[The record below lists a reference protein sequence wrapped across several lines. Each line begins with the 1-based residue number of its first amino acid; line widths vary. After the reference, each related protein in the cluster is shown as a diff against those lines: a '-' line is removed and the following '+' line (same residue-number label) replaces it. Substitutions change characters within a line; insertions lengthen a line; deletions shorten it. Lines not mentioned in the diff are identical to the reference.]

1 MHLYQLPTSQNPII
15 FNKKT
20 SMLGFKYVPKTTT
33 TKMPNVP
40 PSTYTT
46 TPIKLL
52 FKKKWIPHLF
62 FSQTTTH
69 LTLVE
74 KKLIFF

>member
-52 FKKKWIPHLF
+52 FKKK
-62 FSQTTTH
+62 
-69 LTLVE
+69 
-74 KKLIFF
+74 